1 MAGVPDMADIVPC
14 EQFLLRR
21 VAAEQQRAAQ
31 SMRGLVD
38 AVEQFISVVDRACVD
53 AKGELERA
61 LARTAALRQ
70 SGADDRSRTEA
81 ALADG
86 RLETMIAERDRL
98 LAGRPKPT
106 GPDA

>member
-1 MAGVPDMADIVPC
+1 MADIVPC
-14 EQFLLRR
+14 EHFLLRR
-21 VAAEQQRAAQ
+21 VAMEQQRAAD
-31 SMRGLVD
+31 SMRGLVA
-38 AVEQFISVVDRACVD
+38 AVEQFITLVDQACVD

-70 SGADDRSRTEA
+70 SGADDRLRTEA

-98 LAGRPKPT
+98 LAGRQGPLK
-106 GPDA
+106 PDA